1 MHLYRRIADSKLL
14 RGMEV
19 LSNEGTEKQVSSADL
34 GTTWRVPLPYFLWVA
49 FIQLIYIVQ

>member
-19 LSNEGTEKQVSSADL
+19 LSNEGTEEQVSSADL
-34 GTTWRVPLPYFLWVA
+34 GTTWGVPLAYFLLVV